1 MNINQS
7 SFWQGSR
14 RHLARV
20 PTVVPMALLRFLE
33 IVEFDRRG
41 LDDASAQ
48 AA

>member
-1 MNINQS
+1 
-7 SFWQGSR
+7 
-14 RHLARV
+14 
-20 PTVVPMALLRFLE
+20 MALLRFLE

>member
-1 MNINQS
+1 
-7 SFWQGSR
+7 
-14 RHLARV
+14 
-20 PTVVPMALLRFLE
+20 MALLRLLE